1 MQRIVLFIVSF
12 IIWIFLT
19 WPFSLSYGQIGSQDI
34 LTGVVVALFVAL
46 VMKDVITQPF
56 SRFLNPVR
64 IFWFIAYLFVL
75 AYKIILANFDVAY
88 RVLHP
93 DMPIR
98 PGIVKVKTKLKT
110 VSGISVLANSITLTP
125 GTLTVEATEDGYL
138 YVHWIN
144 VTSIDSE
151 KATKHIVSHLE
162 GLIKKV
168 FE

>member
-12 IIWIFLT
+12 SIWTFLA
-19 WPFSLSYGQIGSQDI
+19 WPFNPSSGEIGGQDI
-34 LTGVVVALFVAL
+34 LTGVVVALLVAL

-75 AYKIILANFDVAY
+75 AYKVILANFDIAY

-110 VSGISVLANSITLTP
+110 ASGISALANSITLTQ

-144 VTSIDSE
+144 IPSVDSE
-151 KATKHIVSHLE
+151 KAAEHIVSRLE